1 MGRTR
6 GRTGVSRTAG
16 YDSSQR
22 ASTEVGGRVELDAAF
37 ALVAAAGHLGG
48 CFFGCHCATLLDWSL
63 VELEQSREDGIKGVA
78 GINGLHKKRLGD
90 TFVVKAAMIRRR
102 NRLQRRLQR

>member
-1 MGRTR
+1 M
-6 GRTGVSRTAG
+6 SRAAG

-48 CFFGCHCATLLDWSL
+48 CFFGCHCATLLGWSL
-63 VELEQSREDGIKGVA
+63 VELEESREKDIEGVCRNQWPAQETA
-78 GINGLHKKRLGD
+78 GSYLYY
-90 TFVVKAAMIRRR
+90 
-102 NRLQRRLQR
+102 